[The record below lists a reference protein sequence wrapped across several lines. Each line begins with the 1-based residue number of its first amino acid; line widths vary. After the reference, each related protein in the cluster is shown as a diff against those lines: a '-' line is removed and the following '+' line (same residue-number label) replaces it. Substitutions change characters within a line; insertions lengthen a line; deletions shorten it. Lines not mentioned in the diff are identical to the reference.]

1 MAAKP
6 DTAAHCARTRD
17 PDPLDL
23 SIGLGIRDLRLQR
36 DMTLQAVA
44 RRTGLSV
51 GFLSQIER
59 GLSSPGVRDLMRIAE
74 ALGTDFNLLMAAGW
88 SRREGAP
95 ASPVVRL
102 EDRRDMPFVDGVL
115 KQVLSPPDETSLFL
129 YMVTLEPHGRAGDVP
144 YTHAG
149 EEAGLVTQ
157 GRLLL
162 TVDGTDY
169 LLNEGDS
176 FRFASTTPHSF
187 ANPTP
192 AVTRVMWVNVK
203 PRQGI
208 AKPDQNDLPQGA

>member
-1 MAAKP
+1 MAARP
-6 DTAAHCARTRD
+6 DAARVAARSRD
-17 PDPLDL
+17 PDPVDL

-36 DMTLQAVA
+36 DLTLQAVA
-44 RRTGLSV
+44 RRAGLSV

-88 SRREGAP
+88 SRREGVAR
-95 ASPVVRL
+95 SPVVRL

-115 KQVLSPPDETSLFL
+115 KQVLSPPEETSLFL
-129 YMVTLEPHGRAGDVP
+129 YLVTLEPHGRAGDVP

-149 EEAGLVTQ
+149 EEAGLVLQ

-203 PRQGI
+203 PRPG
-208 AKPDQNDLPQGA
+208 APDPSDKPRGA

>member
-1 MAAKP
+1 MAARP
-6 DTAAHCARTRD
+6 ETAAHGARTRD

-36 DMTLQAVA
+36 ELTLQAVA

-59 GLSSPGVRDLMRIAE
+59 GLSTPGVRDLMRIAE
-74 ALGTDFNLLMAAGW
+74 ALGADFNLLLAGW

-95 ASPVVRL
+95 TSPVVRL

-115 KQVLSPPDETSLFL
+115 KQILSPPDETSLFL

-149 EEAGLVTQ
+149 EEAGLVIQ

-203 PRQGI
+203 PPKGI
-208 AKPDQNDLPQGA
+208 ATPEHPDQPQGA